1 MTTSS
6 TEPGMSSGSRVFDVV
21 VRKSAQARDN
31 ERQAYGNGEEEQ
43 RRPVIV
49 SYDAHDQAA
58 YGGTNDVRDA
68 SNGGGYA
75 ERHALLFLRERRP
88 YFGVR
93 YGNNAAGAN
102 GLYQAAGE
110 QDGEAIKHLR
120 QAANKR
126 AAMNTSKQP
135 MKTGLRPRMSA
146 SLPITGIH
154 AA

>member
-1 MTTSS
+1 MSAKHT
-6 TEPGMSSGSRVFDVV
+6 GMA
-21 VRKSAQARDN
+21 KKK
-31 ERQAYGNGEEEQ
+31 EQ

-58 YGGTNDVRDA
+58 HGGTDNVCDA
-68 SNGGGYA
+68 SNSGGYA

-126 AAMNTSKQP
+126 ACHEHEQATDEDR
-135 MKTGLRPRMSA
+135 L
-146 SLPITGIH
+146 
-154 AA
+154 AAADVGELANNGDARGVEQRVDVHHPNARGVA

>member
-1 MTTSS
+1 M
-6 TEPGMSSGSRVFDVV
+6 
-21 VRKSAQARDN
+21 QARDN

-58 YGGTNDVRDA
+58 YGGADNVCNA

-110 QDGEAIKHLR
+110 QDGEAIKRLR

-126 AAMNTSKQP
+126 ACHEHEQATDEDRLAAADVGELAAVKGISQSDAE
-135 MKTGLRPRMSA
+135 RVA
-146 SLPITGIH
+146 SH
-154 AA
+154 FADKAARENEKEN

>member
-1 MTTSS
+1 M
-6 TEPGMSSGSRVFDVV
+6 

-58 YGGTNDVRDA
+58 YGGTNDVRDTGN
-68 SNGGGYA
+68 SGGYA
-75 ERHALLFLRERRP
+75 ERHAFLFLRERRP

-126 AAMNTSKQP
+126 ACHEHEQATDEDRLAAADVGELADNGDACGVEQRVDVHHPNTR
-135 MKTGLRPRMSA
+135 GVA
-146 SLPITGIH
+146 
-154 AA
+154 